1 METCKWIKYLGE
13 NLYHLPCGK
22 TQGAGVRPNEK
33 TCLCVSESMKQGKHI
48 KKRIERIDLN
58 ELSPREKDFRKMLE
72 QFR

>member
-33 TCLCVSESMKQGKHI
+33 NLFMCFGKH
-48 KKRIERIDLN
+48 ET
-58 ELSPREKDFRKMLE
+58 REAH
-72 QFR
+72 